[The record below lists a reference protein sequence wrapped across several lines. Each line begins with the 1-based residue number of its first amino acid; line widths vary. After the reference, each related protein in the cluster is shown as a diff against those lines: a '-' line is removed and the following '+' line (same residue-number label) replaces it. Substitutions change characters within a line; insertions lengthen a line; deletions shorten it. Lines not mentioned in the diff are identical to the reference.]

1 MHATTSPT
9 LATNKPGA
17 PRVVAAAVALSAA
30 VLVGAVIGV
39 NIRTT
44 GTAQSGAAAGAAQGA
59 FDADR
64 SATLV
69 APLNVDPPEDAI
81 KAALAA
87 PLNVDP
93 PEDAINAAKD
103 RTFAGPADVV
113 RNLMAQGTGSWV
125 SNGRGGVEY
134 KLDAIATPG
143 AGTGTGTWVANGR
156 GGVEFVP
163 KASDGRGAEYQL
175 DKNAPFDPM
184 GYVTLNSVQPLDTSP
199 YINYA
204 DLMRQRAAA
213 STIQSIHS
221 DGFYLQEAG
230 KRRFGAMHHRTDR
243 PVLVTGND
251 QARGISIR

>member
-44 GTAQSGAAAGAAQGA
+44 GTPQSGAAASPAQGA

-64 SATLV
+64 SATVV

-113 RNLMAQGTGSWV
+113 RNLMAKGTGTWV
-125 SNGRGGVEY
+125 SNGRGG
-134 KLDAIATPG
+134 I
-143 AGTGTGTWVANGR
+143 
-156 GGVEFVP
+156 
-163 KASDGRGAEYQL
+163 EYQL
-175 DKNAPFDPM
+175 DKTGPFDPM
-184 GYVTLNSVQPLDTSP
+184 AYYNSLNLSTANAHDLARGAAGWWAFDPSTSGYV
-199 YINYA
+199 NYA
-204 DLMRQRAAA
+204 DQMRERAAA
-213 STIQSIHS
+213 ASAGSQVHS

-230 KRRFGAMHHRTDR
+230 KRRFGAMHRTPPHVR
-243 PVLVTGND
+243 IIEGND
-251 QARGISIR
+251 QGRGISIR